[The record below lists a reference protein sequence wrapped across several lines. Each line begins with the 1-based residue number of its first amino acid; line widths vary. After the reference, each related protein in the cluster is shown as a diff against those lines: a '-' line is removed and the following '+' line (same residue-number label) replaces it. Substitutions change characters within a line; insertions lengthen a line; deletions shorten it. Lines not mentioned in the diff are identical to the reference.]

1 MSIRY
6 ITPIR
11 TKRIE
16 ELLGGGGGYL
26 FGVGPKMVKRGTRGC
41 VFGVMDANYLGFLF
55 RRHSASLALYARQ
68 WTATP
73 EDVVQEAYMK
83 LVRQV
88 PTPEQ
93 PVAWL
98 YRVVRNAAISD
109 ARSVRRRRTHEARFA
124 GQVVTMFEY
133 PAEPGGFDP
142 VVLTAA
148 LSRIPDEQREI
159 IVAHVWG
166 GLTFEQIGEIV
177 GLSAPTAWRRY
188 SAGLT
193 ILRSLLGNENPS
205 GETAA
210 VAPDPRRARH

>member
-1 MSIRY
+1 
-6 ITPIR
+6 
-11 TKRIE
+11 
-16 ELLGGGGGYL
+16 
-26 FGVGPKMVKRGTRGC
+26 
-41 VFGVMDANYLGFLF
+41 MDANYLGILI
-55 RRHSASLALYARQ
+55 RRHSASLVLYARQ

-83 LVRQV
+83 LVRQS

-98 YRVVRNAAISD
+98 YRVVRNGAISD
-109 ARSVRRRRTHEARFA
+109 ARSVRRRRDHEARFA
-124 GQVVTMFEY
+124 GQMPQLFEY
-133 PAEPGGFDP
+133 PEERGGIDP
-142 VVLTAA
+142 IVLSAA
-148 LSRIPDEQREI
+148 LCRIPDEQREI
-159 IVAHVWG
+159 IVAHIWG

-205 GETAA
+205 GETTALK
-210 VAPDPRRARH
+210 PDSARNRR